1 MADRF
6 KILGILFVVSLL
18 VLQVISCSSTPWDS
32 GTALTLKVDEP
43 RNGTTVTVST
53 VTVSGRV
60 FGSESATAKVSV
72 NDKDV
77 PVTDH
82 RFSTTVTLNEGKNV
96 ITVVAASG
104 AAKPSKIVTVNYTP
118 AT

>member
-1 MADRF
+1 M
-6 KILGILFVVSLL
+6 VSLL
-18 VLQVISCSSTPWDS
+18 VLQVISCSSAPWDS
-32 GTALTLKVDEP
+32 GTTLALKVDEP

-60 FGSESATAKVSV
+60 LGSQSATAKVSV
-72 NDKDV
+72 NNNDV

-82 RFSTTVTLNEGKNV
+82 KFSTTVTLNEGKNV
-96 ITVVAASG
+96 ITVVAVSG
-104 AAKPSKIVTVNYTP
+104 AAKPSKTVTVTYTA

>member
-1 MADRF
+1 MDKR
-6 KILGILFVVSLL
+6 FVVSLL
-18 VLQVISCSSTPWDS
+18 VLQVTGCSNPPWDS
-32 GTALTLKVDEP
+32 GTILTLKVDEP

-72 NDKDV
+72 NDKEV

-82 RFSTTVTLNEGKNV
+82 KFSTTVTLNEGKNV
-96 ITVVAASG
+96 ITVVAANG
-104 AAKPSKIVTVNYTP
+104 AAKPSQILTVNYAP

>member
-1 MADRF
+1 MDNRF

-18 VLQVISCSSTPWDS
+18 VLQVTGCSNAPWDS
-32 GTALTLKVDEP
+32 GTTLTLKVDEP
-43 RNGTTVTVST
+43 HNGTTVTVST

-60 FGSESATAKVSV
+60 LGSQSATAKVSV

-82 RFSTTVTLNEGKNV
+82 KFSTTVTLNEGKNV
-96 ITVVAASG
+96 ITVVAANG
-104 AAKPSKIVTVNYTP
+104 AAKPSKTVTVTYTA